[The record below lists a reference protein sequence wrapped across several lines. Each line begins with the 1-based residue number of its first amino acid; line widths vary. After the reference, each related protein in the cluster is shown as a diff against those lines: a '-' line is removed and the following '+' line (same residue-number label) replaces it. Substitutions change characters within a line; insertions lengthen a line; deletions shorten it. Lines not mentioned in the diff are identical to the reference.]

1 MASSRSKNTY
11 GNYNAEQLD
20 YRRTYQ
26 HTTYLHGPNGVPV
39 KTYLPG
45 NGLIGA
51 KCPLTELSHN
61 ARDIEMYLR
70 GGMTANELNHS
81 SRDVESFLYGI
92 RATDLVNPRESM
104 TIKLKSLKSLDLYST
119 PEVIMPDPLVVEKNQ
134 RPPLW

>member
-1 MASSRSKNTY
+1 MASSRSKNTF

-20 YRRTYQ
+20 YRRAYQ
-26 HTTYLHGPNGVPV
+26 HSTYLHGPNGVPV

-70 GGMTANELNHS
+70 GGITANELNHS

-92 RATDLVNPRESM
+92 GATNLVNPRESM
-104 TIKLKSLKSLDLYST
+104 TIKLKKIQSLNLYEN
-119 PEVIMPDPLVVEKNQ
+119 PEVIMPAPLVVEKDQ

>member
-1 MASSRSKNTY
+1 MASSRNKNTF

-26 HTTYLHGPNGVPV
+26 HTTYVNGPNGVPV

-70 GGMTANELNHS
+70 GGMTANELNNS

-92 RATDLVNPRESM
+92 GATNLVNPRESM
-104 TIKLKSLKSLDLYST
+104 TIRLKKLQSLNLYDT
-119 PEVIMPDPLVVEKNQ
+119 PEVIMPDPLVVEANQ